1 MMLSQSFESPLTK
14 PIFVTVVGLAYIC
27 AGVAL
32 IYPFVM
38 YSLG

>member
-1 MMLSQSFESPLTK
+1 MLSQHAESPLTK
-14 PIFVTVVGLAYIC
+14 TIFVTVLGLAYAC
-27 AGVAL
+27 AGAAL